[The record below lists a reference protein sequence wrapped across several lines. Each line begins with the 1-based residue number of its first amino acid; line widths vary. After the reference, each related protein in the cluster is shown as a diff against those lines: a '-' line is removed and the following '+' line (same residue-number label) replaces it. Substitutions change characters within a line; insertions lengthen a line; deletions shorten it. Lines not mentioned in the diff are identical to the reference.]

1 MSTVFE
7 IFKMTSKLV
16 LPFINII
23 FFFSMENRCKRVED
37 NDDKAKNIKLLK
49 NIKILT

>member
-1 MSTVFE
+1 MSKGFE

-16 LPFINII
+16 LPFMNII
-23 FFFSMENRCKRVED
+23 VFLVWKNRCKRVED